1 MLALP
6 DGKKKDFVKYSD
18 ASHKG
23 LGCVLM
29 QHGKKEL
36 NVCQRRQLEL
46 IKNNDWEILYHSGKA
61 NMVADALSKKERLKM
76 IMSFGEFIRDFEKM
90 KIEVKEVTF
99 KNVKCKTGGLIPRK
113 GDARYE
119 RYPNIEMT
127 VEINNKRK
135 AKEVANTL
143 KDEVVERKMLG
154 PAVVQR
160 TKDMIDLI
168 RGRLV
173 VAQDGHDKHDKKGR
187 RCGDF
192 LTTQNQGQLDPSF
205 PKTSQSFLRLPSSS
219 HHFKEEFGI
228 WNGSEME
235 WMDVGCM
242 LDLRLVCG
250 WF

>member
-1 MLALP
+1 ME
-6 DGKKKDFVKYSD
+6 KKDFVKYSD

-99 KNVKCKTGGLIPRK
+99 KNVKCKIGGLIPRK

-135 AKEVANTL
+135 AKEVADTL

-173 VAQDGHDKHDKKGR
+173 VAQDGHDKYVDLTRKDKEYEI
-187 RCGDF
+187 GD
-192 LTTQNQGQLDPSF
+192 L
-205 PKTSQSFLRLPSSS
+205 
-219 HHFKEEFGI
+219 
-228 WNGSEME
+228 
-235 WMDVGCM
+235 VM
-242 LDLRLVCG
+242 L
-250 WF
+250 